1 MTAFKCDGVIYCA
14 KCYLEIIQKTK
25 YVELV
30 LVNTAIINV
39 VNEMRCED
47 CNELCSNMESLNSLK
62 GILNAYRTKVRD
74 TFK

>member
-14 KCYLEIIQKTK
+14 KCCLEIIQKTT

-62 GILNAYRTKVRD
+62 RILNAYRTKVRD